1 VKVAISAKAV
11 ISPKVIVSA
20 VFVAS
25 MFMNI
30 MDSTVVNVA
39 LPTLSRYF
47 AVPVA
52 SVSGVVTA
60 YLVTLA
66 VAMPASGWL
75 GDRFGARRV
84 MLGSIGLFTAASAMC
99 GLATSLPELVAFRAL
114 QGFGGG
120 LLVPVGMAMMFR
132 AFPPAERI
140 RANRLMIVPMLLAPA
155 LGPVIGGLLV
165 DGLSWRWI
173 FYVNLPVGAAALTFG
188 ALFLPHGSEHP
199 AGRFD
204 LPGFLLGGSGF
215 ALFMFALTTGATYGW
230 GSAQVLATGVP
241 GVLLLATFV
250 IVELRVAEPM
260 LRLRIYANRLFRT
273 TNLQLAFA
281 GAGFTGTLFLV
292 PLLLQNGLGFTALHS
307 GLSTFPEALGGMTGV
322 QITTRLYKRLGPRRL
337 MMAGM
342 TGTVLTIGGMGF
354 AGPANA
360 AWLIPV
366 LMFFTGGS
374 FGFAMSPSQAAALA
388 TVSPALTGQASTLL
402 NTLRQAGAAT
412 GVALLGTVL
421 GATRPGLLDLTGYR
435 LAFFAAAG
443 LMIVGVAFSSRV
455 RDADAAATM
464 ADDPSRPGGPGGF
477 AEPVPE
483 AALSRPPTPAEPVLC
498 PRDDYRR
505 VRPHLRARAGH
516 AWPLP
521 VDRRAQRPALG
532 DPRAVRLRSGRGRPE
547 RTGYQ
552 NPHGHPAAGRRRCRR
567 PVLVGLRALQAGRG
581 RGGDGRS

>member
-1 VKVAISAKAV
+1 VKVALSAKTV
-11 ISPKVIVSA
+11 ISPKVVVSA
-20 VFVAS
+20 VFVAA

-66 VAMPASGWL
+66 MAMPVSGWL

-84 MLGSIGLFTAASAMC
+84 MLASTGLFTAASAMC

-120 LLVPVGMAMMFR
+120 VLVPVGMAMMFR

-140 RANRLMIVPMLLAPA
+140 RANRLLMVPTLLAPA

-188 ALFLPHGSEHP
+188 ALFLPRGSEHP

-204 LPGFLLGGSGF
+204 LPGFLLGGAGF
-215 ALFMFALTTGATYGW
+215 ALFMFALTTGASSGW
-230 GSAQVLATGVP
+230 ASAQVLATGIL
-241 GVLLLATFV
+241 GVLLLGCFV

-260 LRLRIYANRLFRT
+260 LRLRIYADRLFRT

-281 GAGFTGTLFLV
+281 GAGFNGTLFLV
-292 PLLLQNGLGFTALHS
+292 PLLLQNGLGFTAVHS

-322 QITTRLYKRLGPRRL
+322 QVTTRLYKRLGPRRL
-337 MMAGM
+337 MMTGM
-342 TGTVLTIGGMGF
+342 TGTVLTISGMAF
-354 AGPANA
+354 AGPADA
-360 AWLIPV
+360 GWLIPV
-366 LMFFTGGS
+366 LMYFTGCS

-402 NTLRQAGAAT
+402 NTLRQAGAAA
-412 GVALLGTVL
+412 GVAMLGTVL
-421 GATRPGLLDLTGYR
+421 GATRPGPLDLTGYR
-435 LAFFAAAG
+435 FAFVAAACLMTVG
-443 LMIVGVAFSSRV
+443 LAFSSRI

-464 ADDPSRPGGPGGF
+464 ADGPDGPDAPGGF

-483 AALSRPPTPAEPVLC
+483 AALSACRQATVDQPVPC

-505 VRPHLRARAGH
+505 VRPHIRAGARH
-516 AWPLP
+516 AQPLP
-521 VDRRAQRPALG
+521 AHRRAQRPALG
-532 DPRAVRLRSGRGRPE
+532 DP
-547 RTGYQ
+547 
-552 NPHGHPAAGRRRCRR
+552 
-567 PVLVGLRALQAGRG
+567 
-581 RGGDGRS
+581 